1 MARFRPL
8 SLTVAVICGIVLFT
22 ACAPAETTSQTCH
35 RMSVVQEEVAIFEAV
50 PAGDTAQRIATV
62 RGFAR
67 ELDDIRKSA
76 ENGRLAFAAATLA
89 DMYWTIAE
97 VAASHPHLDPG
108 RILRWIGSI
117 PPTPP
122 TFRSARC
129 DPRVSR
135 CVIQPG
141 WDLRWRTRVAPPA
154 GRFGWSLPLA

>member
-89 DMYWTIAE
+89 DMYWTIAD
-97 VAASHPHLDPG
+97 VAASHPHLDPVQLLYEVG
-108 RILRWIGSI
+108 PHLEVDRINTANATYLQV
-117 PPTPP
+117 
-122 TFRSARC
+122 C
-129 DPRVSR
+129 EK
-135 CVIQPG
+135 
-141 WDLRWRTRVAPPA
+141 
-154 GRFGWSLPLA
+154 